1 MIINILKHNNWLYL
15 LFLFIPILNVYS
27 FGVGN
32 IALIA
37 LLIVSLYGIT
47 SGKVFNK
54 KYKLFWLLGFLFI
67 FHEVIFYILYNV
79 PKTSGTWF
87 NRIVEETLFITSIAT
102 FVNVFNLNR
111 LYKWWKLIGVLFMIG
126 LFYHSI
132 EYYVFNHNV
141 DMIKIAFLPLSENK
155 VFEKILTI
163 DYTRPRSFFTEPSHY
178 ASFMLP
184 LLFLNLLYKDYKYG
198 AINVVSLLLSTSSLG
213 IVTGAFFLIAMS
225 LKQTSYKRKL
235 SLMLFLIIGYFCFL
249 NLDIFQYARDKIASS
264 NGGDDSSSL
273 RLFFTASVW
282 AELPIDLKILGIPNS
297 SIGEFLLQNSKYIP
311 NQLIWVLQDE
321 SNQINYASSIWF
333 VAVKSGFIVWI
344 VYLLFYIQNIKKSWD
359 SPILY
364 YALMIFVATFIQ
376 SCFLNSIFMS
386 QIVLML
392 VLLNNK
398 KDIDEKY
405 YSNNII
411 RK

>member
-1 MIINILKHNNWLYL
+1 MITNILKDNIWLYL

-37 LLIVSLYGIT
+37 LLVVAIYGLI
-47 SGKVFNK
+47 SGNVFK
-54 KYKLFWLLGFLFI
+54 KQKLFLFLGFLVI
-67 FHEVIFYILYNV
+67 FHETIFYVMYNV

-87 NRIVEETLFITSIAT
+87 NRIVEELLFVISIAT
-102 FVNVFNLNR
+102 FVNVFDLGK
-111 LYKWWKLIGVLFMIG
+111 LYKWWRLVGVLFMIG

-141 DMIKIAFLPLSENK
+141 DMIKLPFLPLSDNK
-155 VFEKILTI
+155 VFEKILTV

-198 AINVVSLLLSTSSLG
+198 AINMVFLLLSTSSLG
-213 IVTGAFFLIAMS
+213 IVSGVFFLIVMS
-225 LKQTSYKRKL
+225 FKHTSFKIKL
-235 SLMLFLIIGYFCFL
+235 LLIIFLIIGYLCFL
-249 NLDIFQYARDKIASS
+249 NMDIFQYARDKIATS
-264 NGGDDSSSL
+264 NGGDESSSL

-282 AELPIDLKILGIPNS
+282 AELPVDLKILGIPNF
-297 SIGEFLLQNSKYIP
+297 SIGDFLLQNSKYIP
-311 NQLIWVLQDE
+311 NQLVWVLQDE
-321 SNQINYASSIWF
+321 SSINYASSFWF
-333 VAVKSGFIVWI
+333 VAVKFGFVVWI
-344 VYLLFYIQNIKKSWD
+344 VYLFFYIRNIQKSWS

-398 KDIDEKY
+398 KYIDEKY
-405 YSNNII
+405 NCNNVI

>member
-1 MIINILKHNNWLYL
+1 MITNIFKDNIWLYL

-37 LLIVSLYGIT
+37 LLLVAIYGLI
-47 SGKVFNK
+47 SGSVFK
-54 KYKLFWLLGFLFI
+54 KQKLFLFLGFFVI
-67 FHEVIFYILYNV
+67 VHEAIFYVMYNV
-79 PKTSGTWF
+79 PKTSGPWF
-87 NRIVEETLFITSIAT
+87 NRIVEELLFVMSIAT
-102 FVNVFNLNR
+102 FVNVFDLDK
-111 LYKWWKLIGVLFMIG
+111 LYKWWRIIGVLFMIG

-132 EYYVFNHNV
+132 EYYVFNHYV
-141 DMIKIAFLPLSENK
+141 DMIKLPFLPLSDNK

-184 LLFLNLLYKDYKYG
+184 LLFLNLLYKDYRYG
-198 AINVVSLLLSTSSLG
+198 AINMVFLLLSTSSLG
-213 IVTGAFFLIAMS
+213 IVTGAFLLIVMSFKHTSFKIKLLLIIFLIV
-225 LKQTSYKRKL
+225 
-235 SLMLFLIIGYFCFL
+235 GYFCFL
-249 NLDIFQYARDKIASS
+249 NLDIFQFARDKIASS
-264 NGGDDSSSL
+264 NGGDESSSL
-273 RLFFTASVW
+273 RIFFTASVW
-282 AELPIDLKILGIPNS
+282 AELPIDLKMLGIPS
-297 SIGEFLLQNSKYIP
+297 YSIGNFLQHNSKYIP
-311 NQLIWVLQDE
+311 NQLVWVLQDE
-321 SNQINYASSIWF
+321 SSINYASSIWF
-333 VAVKSGFIVWI
+333 VAVKFGLIVWG
-344 VYLLFYIQNIKKSWD
+344 VYLFFYIRNIKKSWS

-405 YSNNII
+405 NCNNFI

>member
-1 MIINILKHNNWLYL
+1 MITNIFKDNIWLYL

-37 LLIVSLYGIT
+37 LLLVAIYGLI
-47 SGKVFNK
+47 SGNVFK
-54 KYKLFWLLGFLFI
+54 KQKLFLFLGLLVI
-67 FHEVIFYILYNV
+67 FHEAIFYVMYNV

-87 NRIVEETLFITSIAT
+87 NRIVEELLFVISIAT
-102 FVNVFNLNR
+102 FVNVFDLGK
-111 LYKWWKLIGVLFMIG
+111 LYKWWRLVGVLFMIG

-141 DMIKIAFLPLSENK
+141 DMIKLPFLPLSDNK
-155 VFEKILTI
+155 VFEKVLTV

-198 AINVVSLLLSTSSLG
+198 AINMVFLLLSTSSLG
-213 IVTGAFFLIAMS
+213 IVTGAFFLIVMS
-225 LKQTSYKRKL
+225 FKHTSFKIKL
-235 SLMLFLIIGYFCFL
+235 LLIISLIIGYFCFL
-249 NLDIFQYARDKIASS
+249 NMEIFQYARDKIATS
-264 NGGDDSSSL
+264 NGGDESSSL

-282 AELPIDLKILGIPNS
+282 AELPIDLKILGIPNF
-297 SIGEFLLQNSKYIP
+297 SIGDFLLQNSKYIP
-311 NQLIWVLQDE
+311 NQLVWVLQDE
-321 SNQINYASSIWF
+321 SSINYASSIWF
-333 VAVKSGFIVWI
+333 VAVKFGLVVWI
-344 VYLLFYIQNIKKSWD
+344 VYLFFYIRNIQKSWS

-398 KDIDEKY
+398 KYIDEKY
-405 YSNNII
+405 NCNNVI

>member
-1 MIINILKHNNWLYL
+1 MITNIFKNNIWLYL

-37 LLIVSLYGIT
+37 LLLVAIYGLI
-47 SGKVFNK
+47 SGNVFK
-54 KYKLFWLLGFLFI
+54 KQKLFLFLGFLVI
-67 FHEVIFYILYNV
+67 FHEAIFYVMYNV

-87 NRIVEETLFITSIAT
+87 NRIVEELLFVISIAT
-102 FVNVFNLNR
+102 FANVFDLGK
-111 LYKWWKLIGVLFMIG
+111 LYKWWRLVGVLFMIG

-141 DMIKIAFLPLSENK
+141 DMIKLPFLPLSDNK
-155 VFEKILTI
+155 VFEKILTV

-198 AINVVSLLLSTSSLG
+198 AINMVFLLLSTSSLG
-213 IVTGAFFLIAMS
+213 IVTGVFFLIVMS
-225 LKQTSYKRKL
+225 FKHTSFKIKL
-235 SLMLFLIIGYFCFL
+235 LLIIFLIIGYFCFL
-249 NLDIFQYARDKIASS
+249 YMDIFQYARDKIATS
-264 NGGDDSSSL
+264 NGGDESSSL

-282 AELPIDLKILGIPNS
+282 AELPVDLKILGIPNF
-297 SIGEFLLQNSKYIP
+297 SIGDFLLQNSKYIP
-311 NQLIWVLQDE
+311 NQLVWVLQDE
-321 SNQINYASSIWF
+321 SSINYASSFWF
-333 VAVKSGFIVWI
+333 VAVKFGFVVWI
-344 VYLLFYIQNIKKSWD
+344 VYLFFYIRNIQKSWS

-376 SCFLNSIFMS
+376 SSFLNSIFMS

-398 KDIDEKY
+398 KYIDEKY
-405 YSNNII
+405 NCNNVI

>member
-1 MIINILKHNNWLYL
+1 MITNIFKDNIWLYL

-37 LLIVSLYGIT
+37 LLLVAIYGLI
-47 SGKVFNK
+47 SGSVFK
-54 KYKLFWLLGFLFI
+54 KQKLFLFLGFFVI
-67 FHEVIFYILYNV
+67 VHEAIFYVMYNV
-79 PKTSGTWF
+79 PKTSGPWF
-87 NRIVEETLFITSIAT
+87 NRIVEELLFVMSIAT
-102 FVNVFNLNR
+102 FVNVFDLDK
-111 LYKWWKLIGVLFMIG
+111 LYKWWRIIGVLFMIG

-132 EYYVFNHNV
+132 EYYVFNHYV
-141 DMIKIAFLPLSENK
+141 DMIKLPFLPLSDNK

-184 LLFLNLLYKDYKYG
+184 LLFLNLLYKDYRYG
-198 AINVVSLLLSTSSLG
+198 AINMVFLLLSTSSLG
-213 IVTGAFFLIAMS
+213 IVTGAFLLIVMS
-225 LKQTSYKRKL
+225 FKHTSFKIKL
-235 SLMLFLIIGYFCFL
+235 LLIIFLIIGYFCFL
-249 NLDIFQYARDKIASS
+249 NMDIFQYARDKIATS
-264 NGGDDSSSL
+264 NGGDESSSL

-282 AELPIDLKILGIPNS
+282 AELPVDLKILGIPNF
-297 SIGEFLLQNSKYIP
+297 SIGDFLLQNSKYIP
-311 NQLIWVLQDE
+311 NQLVWVLQDE
-321 SNQINYASSIWF
+321 SSINYASSFWF
-333 VAVKSGFIVWI
+333 VAVKFGFVVWI
-344 VYLLFYIQNIKKSWD
+344 VYLFFYIRNIQKSWS

-398 KDIDEKY
+398 KYIDEKY
-405 YSNNII
+405 NCNNVI

>member
-1 MIINILKHNNWLYL
+1 MITNILKDNIWLYL

-37 LLIVSLYGIT
+37 LLVVAIYGLI
-47 SGKVFNK
+47 SGNVFK
-54 KYKLFWLLGFLFI
+54 KQKLFLFLGFLVI
-67 FHEVIFYILYNV
+67 FHETIFYVMYNV

-87 NRIVEETLFITSIAT
+87 NRIVEELLFVISIAT
-102 FVNVFNLNR
+102 FVNVFDLGK
-111 LYKWWKLIGVLFMIG
+111 LYKWWRLVGVLFMIG

-141 DMIKIAFLPLSENK
+141 DMIKLPFLPLSDNK
-155 VFEKILTI
+155 VFEKILTV

-198 AINVVSLLLSTSSLG
+198 AINMVFLLLSTSSLG
-213 IVTGAFFLIAMS
+213 IVSGVFFLIVMS
-225 LKQTSYKRKL
+225 FKHTSFKIKL
-235 SLMLFLIIGYFCFL
+235 LLIIFLIIGYLCFL
-249 NLDIFQYARDKIASS
+249 NMDIFQYARDKIATS
-264 NGGDDSSSL
+264 NGGDESSSL

-282 AELPIDLKILGIPNS
+282 AELPVDLKILGIPNF
-297 SIGEFLLQNSKYIP
+297 SIGDFLLQNSKYIP
-311 NQLIWVLQDE
+311 NELVWVLQDE
-321 SNQINYASSIWF
+321 SSINYASSIWF
-333 VAVKSGFIVWI
+333 VAVKFGLVVWI
-344 VYLLFYIQNIKKSWD
+344 VYLFFYIRNIQKSWS

-398 KDIDEKY
+398 KYIDEKY
-405 YSNNII
+405 NCNNVI

>member
-1 MIINILKHNNWLYL
+1 MITNIFKNNIWLYL

-37 LLIVSLYGIT
+37 LLLVAIYGLI
-47 SGKVFNK
+47 SGNVFK
-54 KYKLFWLLGFLFI
+54 KQKLFLFLGFLVI
-67 FHEVIFYILYNV
+67 FHEAIFYVMYNV

-87 NRIVEETLFITSIAT
+87 NRIVEELLFVISIAT
-102 FVNVFNLNR
+102 FVNVFDLGK
-111 LYKWWKLIGVLFMIG
+111 LYKWWRLVGLLFMIG

-141 DMIKIAFLPLSENK
+141 DMIKLPFLPLSDNK
-155 VFEKILTI
+155 VFEKILTV

-198 AINVVSLLLSTSSLG
+198 AINMAFLLLSTSSLG
-213 IVTGAFFLIAMS
+213 IVTGAFFLIVMS
-225 LKQTSYKRKL
+225 FKHTSFKIKL
-235 SLMLFLIIGYFCFL
+235 LLIIFLIIGYFCFL
-249 NLDIFQYARDKIASS
+249 NMDIFQYARDKIATS
-264 NGGDDSSSL
+264 NGGDESSSL

-282 AELPIDLKILGIPNS
+282 AELPIDLKILGIPNF
-297 SIGEFLLQNSKYIP
+297 SIGDFLLQNSKYIP
-311 NQLIWVLQDE
+311 NQLVWVLQDE
-321 SNQINYASSIWF
+321 SSINYASSFWF
-333 VAVKSGFIVWI
+333 VAVKFGFVVWI
-344 VYLLFYIQNIKKSWD
+344 VYLFFYIRNIQKSWS

-398 KDIDEKY
+398 KYIDEKY
-405 YSNNII
+405 NCNNVI

>member
-1 MIINILKHNNWLYL
+1 MITNILKDNIWLYL

-37 LLIVSLYGIT
+37 LLVVAIYGLI
-47 SGKVFNK
+47 SGNVFK
-54 KYKLFWLLGFLFI
+54 KQKFFLFLGFLVI
-67 FHEVIFYILYNV
+67 FHETIFYVMYNV

-87 NRIVEETLFITSIAT
+87 NRIVEELLFVISIAT
-102 FVNVFNLNR
+102 FVNVFDLDK
-111 LYKWWKLIGVLFMIG
+111 LYKWWRLVGVLFMIG

-141 DMIKIAFLPLSENK
+141 DMIKLPFLPLSDNK
-155 VFEKILTI
+155 VFEKILTV

-198 AINVVSLLLSTSSLG
+198 AINMVFLLLSTSSLG
-213 IVTGAFFLIAMS
+213 IVSGVFFLIVMS
-225 LKQTSYKRKL
+225 FKHTSFKIKL
-235 SLMLFLIIGYFCFL
+235 LLIIFLIIGYFCFL
-249 NLDIFQYARDKIASS
+249 NMDIFQYARDKIATS
-264 NGGDDSSSL
+264 NGGDESSSL

-282 AELPIDLKILGIPNS
+282 AELPVDLKILGIPNF
-297 SIGEFLLQNSKYIP
+297 SIGDFLLQNSKYIP
-311 NQLIWVLQDE
+311 NQLVWVLQDE
-321 SNQINYASSIWF
+321 SSINYASSIWF
-333 VAVKSGFIVWI
+333 VAVKFGLVVWI
-344 VYLLFYIQNIKKSWD
+344 VYLFFYIRNIQKSWS

-398 KDIDEKY
+398 KYIDEKY
-405 YSNNII
+405 NCNNVI

>member
-1 MIINILKHNNWLYL
+1 MITNIFKDNIWLYL

-37 LLIVSLYGIT
+37 LLLVAIYGLI
-47 SGKVFNK
+47 SGSVFK
-54 KYKLFWLLGFLFI
+54 KQKLFLFLGFFVI
-67 FHEVIFYILYNV
+67 VHEAIFYVMYNV
-79 PKTSGTWF
+79 PKTSGPWF
-87 NRIVEETLFITSIAT
+87 NRIVEELLFVMSIAT
-102 FVNVFNLNR
+102 FVNVFDLDK
-111 LYKWWKLIGVLFMIG
+111 LYKWWRIIGILFMIG

-132 EYYVFNHNV
+132 EYYVFNHYV
-141 DMIKIAFLPLSENK
+141 DMIKLPFLPLSDNK

-184 LLFLNLLYKDYKYG
+184 LLFLNLLYKDYRYG
-198 AINVVSLLLSTSSLG
+198 AINMVFLLLSTSSLG
-213 IVTGAFFLIAMS
+213 IVTGAFLLIVMSFKHTSFKIKLLLIIFLIV
-225 LKQTSYKRKL
+225 
-235 SLMLFLIIGYFCFL
+235 GYFCFL
-249 NLDIFQYARDKIASS
+249 NLDIFQFARDKIASS
-264 NGGDDSSSL
+264 NGGDESSSL
-273 RLFFTASVW
+273 RIFFTASVW
-282 AELPIDLKILGIPNS
+282 AELPIDLKMLGIPS
-297 SIGEFLLQNSKYIP
+297 YSIGDFLQHNSKYIP
-311 NQLIWVLQDE
+311 NQLVWVLQDE
-321 SNQINYASSIWF
+321 SSINYASSIWF
-333 VAVKSGFIVWI
+333 VAVKFGLIVWG
-344 VYLLFYIQNIKKSWD
+344 VYLFFYIRNIKKSWS

-405 YSNNII
+405 NCNNFI

>member
-1 MIINILKHNNWLYL
+1 MITNIFKNNIWLYL

-37 LLIVSLYGIT
+37 LLLVAIYGLI
-47 SGKVFNK
+47 SGNVFK
-54 KYKLFWLLGFLFI
+54 KQKLFLFLGFLVI
-67 FHEVIFYILYNV
+67 FHEAIFYVMYNV

-87 NRIVEETLFITSIAT
+87 NRIVEELLFVISIAT
-102 FVNVFNLNR
+102 FVNVFDLGK
-111 LYKWWKLIGVLFMIG
+111 LYKWWRLVGVLFMIG

-141 DMIKIAFLPLSENK
+141 DMIKLPFLPLSDNK
-155 VFEKILTI
+155 VFEKILTV

-198 AINVVSLLLSTSSLG
+198 AINMVFLLLSTSSLG
-213 IVTGAFFLIAMS
+213 IVTGAFFLVVMS
-225 LKQTSYKRKL
+225 FKHTSFKIKL
-235 SLMLFLIIGYFCFL
+235 LLIIFLIIGYFCFL
-249 NLDIFQYARDKIASS
+249 NMDIFQYARDKIATS
-264 NGGDDSSSL
+264 NGGDESSSL

-282 AELPIDLKILGIPNS
+282 AELPIDLKILGIPNF
-297 SIGEFLLQNSKYIP
+297 SIGDFLLQNSKYIP
-311 NQLIWVLQDE
+311 NQLVWVLQDE
-321 SNQINYASSIWF
+321 SSINYASSIWF
-333 VAVKSGFIVWI
+333 VAVKFGLIVWG
-344 VYLLFYIQNIKKSWD
+344 VYLFFYIRNIKKSWS

-405 YSNNII
+405 NCNNFI

>member
-1 MIINILKHNNWLYL
+1 MITNILKDNIWLYL

-37 LLIVSLYGIT
+37 LLVVAIYGLI
-47 SGKVFNK
+47 SGNVFK
-54 KYKLFWLLGFLFI
+54 KQKLFLFLGFLVI
-67 FHEVIFYILYNV
+67 FHETIFYVMYNV

-87 NRIVEETLFITSIAT
+87 NRIVEELLFVISIAT
-102 FVNVFNLNR
+102 FVNVFDLGK
-111 LYKWWKLIGVLFMIG
+111 LYKWWRLVGVLFMIG

-141 DMIKIAFLPLSENK
+141 DMIKLPFLPLSDNK
-155 VFEKILTI
+155 VFEKILTV

-198 AINVVSLLLSTSSLG
+198 AINMVFLLLSTSSLG
-213 IVTGAFFLIAMS
+213 IVSGVFFLIVMS
-225 LKQTSYKRKL
+225 FKHTSFKIKL
-235 SLMLFLIIGYFCFL
+235 LLIIFLIFGYLCFL
-249 NLDIFQYARDKIASS
+249 NMDIFQYASDKIATS
-264 NGGDDSSSL
+264 NGGDESSSL

-282 AELPIDLKILGIPNS
+282 AELPVDLKILGIPNF
-297 SIGEFLLQNSKYIP
+297 SIGDFLLQNSKYIP
-311 NQLIWVLQDE
+311 NQLVWVLQDE
-321 SNQINYASSIWF
+321 SSINYASSIWF
-333 VAVKSGFIVWI
+333 VAVKFGLVVWI
-344 VYLLFYIQNIKKSWD
+344 VYLFFYIRNIQKSWS

-398 KDIDEKY
+398 KYIDEKY
-405 YSNNII
+405 NCNNVI

>member
-1 MIINILKHNNWLYL
+1 MITNIFKDNIWLYL

-37 LLIVSLYGIT
+37 LLLVAIYGLI
-47 SGKVFNK
+47 SGNVFK
-54 KYKLFWLLGFLFI
+54 KQKLFLFLGFLVI
-67 FHEVIFYILYNV
+67 FHEAIFYVMYNV

-87 NRIVEETLFITSIAT
+87 NRIVEELLFVISIAT
-102 FVNVFNLNR
+102 FGNVFDLGK
-111 LYKWWKLIGVLFMIG
+111 LYKWWRLVGVLFMIG

-141 DMIKIAFLPLSENK
+141 DMIKLPFLPLSDNK
-155 VFEKILTI
+155 VFEKILTV

-198 AINVVSLLLSTSSLG
+198 AINMVFLLLSTSSLG
-213 IVTGAFFLIAMS
+213 IVTGVFFLIVMS
-225 LKQTSYKRKL
+225 FKHTSFKIKL
-235 SLMLFLIIGYFCFL
+235 LLIIFLIIGYFCFL
-249 NLDIFQYARDKIASS
+249 NMDIFQYARDKIATS
-264 NGGDDSSSL
+264 NGGDESSSL

-282 AELPIDLKILGIPNS
+282 AELPIDLKILGIPNF
-297 SIGEFLLQNSKYIP
+297 SIGDFLLQNSKYIP
-311 NQLIWVLQDE
+311 NQLVWVLQDE
-321 SNQINYASSIWF
+321 SSINYASSIWF
-333 VAVKSGFIVWI
+333 VAVKFGLVVWI
-344 VYLLFYIQNIKKSWD
+344 VYLFFYIRNIQKSWS

-398 KDIDEKY
+398 IYIDEKY
-405 YSNNII
+405 NCNNVI

>member
-1 MIINILKHNNWLYL
+1 MITNIFKDNIWLYL

-37 LLIVSLYGIT
+37 LLLVAIYGLI
-47 SGKVFNK
+47 SGSVFK
-54 KYKLFWLLGFLFI
+54 KQKLFLFLGFFVI
-67 FHEVIFYILYNV
+67 VHEAIFYVMYNV
-79 PKTSGTWF
+79 PKTSGPWF
-87 NRIVEETLFITSIAT
+87 NRIVEELLFVMSIAT
-102 FVNVFNLNR
+102 FVNVFDLDK
-111 LYKWWKLIGVLFMIG
+111 LYKWWRIIGVLFMIG

-132 EYYVFNHNV
+132 EYYVFNHYV
-141 DMIKIAFLPLSENK
+141 DMIKLPFLPLSDNK

-184 LLFLNLLYKDYKYG
+184 LLFLNLLYKDYRYG
-198 AINVVSLLLSTSSLG
+198 AINMVFLLLSTSSLG
-213 IVTGAFFLIAMS
+213 IVTGAFLLIVMSFKHTSFKIKLLLIIFLIV
-225 LKQTSYKRKL
+225 
-235 SLMLFLIIGYFCFL
+235 GYFCFL
-249 NLDIFQYARDKIASS
+249 NLDIFQFARDKIASS
-264 NGGDDSSSL
+264 NGGDESSSL
-273 RLFFTASVW
+273 RIFFTASVW
-282 AELPIDLKILGIPNS
+282 AELPIDLKMLGIPS
-297 SIGEFLLQNSKYIP
+297 YSIGDFLQHNSKYIP
-311 NQLIWVLQDE
+311 NQLVWVLQDE
-321 SNQINYASSIWF
+321 SSINYASSIWF
-333 VAVKSGFIVWI
+333 VAVKFGLIVWG
-344 VYLLFYIQNIKKSWD
+344 VYLFFYIRNIKKSWS

-405 YSNNII
+405 NCNNFI

>member
-1 MIINILKHNNWLYL
+1 MITNIFKDNIWLYL

-37 LLIVSLYGIT
+37 LLLVAIYGLI
-47 SGKVFNK
+47 SGSVFK
-54 KYKLFWLLGFLFI
+54 KQKLFLFLGFFVI
-67 FHEVIFYILYNV
+67 VHEAIFYVMYNV
-79 PKTSGTWF
+79 PKTSGPWF
-87 NRIVEETLFITSIAT
+87 NRIVEELLFVMSIAT
-102 FVNVFNLNR
+102 FVNVFDLDE
-111 LYKWWKLIGVLFMIG
+111 LYKWWRIIGVLFMIG

-132 EYYVFNHNV
+132 EYYVFNHYV
-141 DMIKIAFLPLSENK
+141 DMIKLPFLPLSDNK

-184 LLFLNLLYKDYKYG
+184 LLFLNLLYKDYRYG
-198 AINVVSLLLSTSSLG
+198 AINMVFLLLSTSSLG
-213 IVTGAFFLIAMS
+213 IVTGAFLLIVMSFKHTSFKIKLLLIIFLIV
-225 LKQTSYKRKL
+225 
-235 SLMLFLIIGYFCFL
+235 GYFCFL
-249 NLDIFQYARDKIASS
+249 NLDIFQFARDKIASS
-264 NGGDDSSSL
+264 NGGDESSSL
-273 RLFFTASVW
+273 RIFFTASVW
-282 AELPIDLKILGIPNS
+282 AELPIDLKMLGIPS
-297 SIGEFLLQNSKYIP
+297 YSIGDFLQHNSKYIP
-311 NQLIWVLQDE
+311 NQLVWVLQDE
-321 SNQINYASSIWF
+321 SSINYASSIWF
-333 VAVKSGFIVWI
+333 VAVKFGLIVWG
-344 VYLLFYIQNIKKSWD
+344 VYLFFYIRNIKKSWS

-405 YSNNII
+405 NCNNFI

>member
-1 MIINILKHNNWLYL
+1 MITNIFKDNIWLYL

-37 LLIVSLYGIT
+37 LLLVAIYGLI
-47 SGKVFNK
+47 SGSVFK
-54 KYKLFWLLGFLFI
+54 KQKLFLFLGFLVI
-67 FHEVIFYILYNV
+67 VHEAIFYVMYNV
-79 PKTSGTWF
+79 PKTSGPWF
-87 NRIVEETLFITSIAT
+87 NRIVEEILFVMSIAT
-102 FVNVFNLNR
+102 FANVFDLDK
-111 LYKWWKLIGVLFMIG
+111 LYKWWRIIGTLFMIG

-132 EYYVFNHNV
+132 EYYVFNHYV
-141 DMIKIAFLPLSENK
+141 DMIKLPFLPLSDNK

-184 LLFLNLLYKDYKYG
+184 LLFLNLLYKDYRYG
-198 AINVVSLLLSTSSLG
+198 AINMVFLLLSTSSLG
-213 IVTGAFFLIAMS
+213 IVTGAFLLIVMSFKHTSFKIKLLLIIFLIV
-225 LKQTSYKRKL
+225 
-235 SLMLFLIIGYFCFL
+235 GYFCFL
-249 NLDIFQYARDKIASS
+249 NLDIFQFARDKIASS
-264 NGGDDSSSL
+264 NGGDESSSL
-273 RLFFTASVW
+273 RIFFTASVW
-282 AELPIDLKILGIPNS
+282 AELPIDLKMLGIPS
-297 SIGEFLLQNSKYIP
+297 YSIGDFLQHNSKYIP
-311 NQLIWVLQDE
+311 NQLVWVLQDE
-321 SNQINYASSIWF
+321 SSINYASSIWF
-333 VAVKSGFIVWI
+333 VAVKFGLIVWG
-344 VYLLFYIQNIKKSWD
+344 VYLFFYIRNIKKSWS

-405 YSNNII
+405 NCNNFI

>member
-1 MIINILKHNNWLYL
+1 MITNIFKNNIWLYL

-37 LLIVSLYGIT
+37 LLLVAIYGLI
-47 SGKVFNK
+47 SGNVFK
-54 KYKLFWLLGFLFI
+54 KQKLFLFLGFLVI
-67 FHEVIFYILYNV
+67 FHEAIFYVMYNV
-79 PKTSGTWF
+79 PNTSGTWF
-87 NRIVEETLFITSIAT
+87 NRIVEELLFVISIAT
-102 FVNVFNLNR
+102 FVNVFDLGK
-111 LYKWWKLIGVLFMIG
+111 LYKWWRLVGVLFMIG

-141 DMIKIAFLPLSENK
+141 DMIKLPFLPLSDNK
-155 VFEKILTI
+155 VFEKILTV

-198 AINVVSLLLSTSSLG
+198 AINMVFLLLSTSSLG
-213 IVTGAFFLIAMS
+213 IVTGAFLLIVMSFKHTSFKIKLLLIIFLIV
-225 LKQTSYKRKL
+225 
-235 SLMLFLIIGYFCFL
+235 GYFCFL
-249 NLDIFQYARDKIASS
+249 NLDIFQFARDKIASS
-264 NGGDDSSSL
+264 NGGDESSSL
-273 RLFFTASVW
+273 RIFFTASVW
-282 AELPIDLKILGIPNS
+282 AELPIDLKMLGIPS
-297 SIGEFLLQNSKYIP
+297 YSIGDFLQHNSKYIP
-311 NQLIWVLQDE
+311 NQLVWVLQDE
-321 SNQINYASSIWF
+321 SSINYASSIWF
-333 VAVKSGFIVWI
+333 VAVKFGLIVWG
-344 VYLLFYIQNIKKSWD
+344 VYLFFYIRNIKKSWS

-405 YSNNII
+405 NCNNFI

>member
-1 MIINILKHNNWLYL
+1 MITNIFKDNIWLYL

-37 LLIVSLYGIT
+37 LLLVAIYGLI
-47 SGKVFNK
+47 SGSVFK
-54 KYKLFWLLGFLFI
+54 KQKLFLFLGFLVI
-67 FHEVIFYILYNV
+67 VHEAIFYVMYNV
-79 PKTSGTWF
+79 PKTSGPWF
-87 NRIVEETLFITSIAT
+87 NRIVEELLFVMSIAT
-102 FVNVFNLNR
+102 FANVFDLDK
-111 LYKWWKLIGVLFMIG
+111 LYKWWRIIGTLFMIG

-132 EYYVFNHNV
+132 EYYVFNHYV
-141 DMIKIAFLPLSENK
+141 DMIKLPFLPLSDNK

-184 LLFLNLLYKDYKYG
+184 LLFLNLLYKDYRYG
-198 AINVVSLLLSTSSLG
+198 AINMVFLLLSTSSLG
-213 IVTGAFFLIAMS
+213 IVTGAFLLIVMSFKHTSFKIKLLLIIFLIV
-225 LKQTSYKRKL
+225 
-235 SLMLFLIIGYFCFL
+235 GYFCFL
-249 NLDIFQYARDKIASS
+249 NLDIFQFARDKIASS
-264 NGGDDSSSL
+264 NGGDESSSL
-273 RLFFTASVW
+273 RIFFTASVW
-282 AELPIDLKILGIPNS
+282 AELPIDLKMLGIPS
-297 SIGEFLLQNSKYIP
+297 YSIGDFLQHNSKYIP
-311 NQLIWVLQDE
+311 NQLVWVLQDE
-321 SNQINYASSIWF
+321 SSINYASSIWF
-333 VAVKSGFIVWI
+333 VAVKFGLIVWG
-344 VYLLFYIQNIKKSWD
+344 VYLFFYIRNIKKSWS

-405 YSNNII
+405 NCNNFI